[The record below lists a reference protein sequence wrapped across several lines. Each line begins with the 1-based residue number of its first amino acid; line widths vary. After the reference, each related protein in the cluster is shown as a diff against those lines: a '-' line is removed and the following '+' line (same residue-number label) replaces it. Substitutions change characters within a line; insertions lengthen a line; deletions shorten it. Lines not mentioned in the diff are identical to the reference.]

1 MTRTG
6 AGNRPQPGGR
16 KPQEAAQGGDQGA
29 PAEGQT
35 TGQGKQSKQGKQGKP
50 ATRLT
55 QAALSG
61 KEPLNSFSQ
70 LAALLATRSTEPE
83 KAETPPPAEHQES
96 PPSS

>member
-29 PAEGQT
+29 PVEGQSK
-35 TGQGKQSKQGKQGKP
+35 QGKQGKQGKP

-83 KAETPPPAEHQES
+83 KTDTPPPAETQES